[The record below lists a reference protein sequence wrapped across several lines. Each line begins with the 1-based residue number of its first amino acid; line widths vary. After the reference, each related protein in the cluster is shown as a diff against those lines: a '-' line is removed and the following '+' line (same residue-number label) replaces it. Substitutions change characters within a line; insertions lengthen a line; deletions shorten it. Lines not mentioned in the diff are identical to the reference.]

1 MKKVAKALLGY
12 WQPLVALALGFATVC
27 VMLYAMVHSLGLWS
41 IVLSAGLL
49 GGFALIVGA
58 AVSANI
64 QENDRRHHYKK
75 HVRIKGRH

>member
-1 MKKVAKALLGY
+1 
-12 WQPLVALALGFATVC
+12 
-27 VMLYAMVHSLGLWS
+27 
-41 IVLSAGLL
+41 VLSAGLM

-75 HVRIKGRH
+75 HVRIKGRR